1 MPQYSAV
8 ILEVIKNFEQMMSIR
23 LSCDLPILS
32 FSLTRCLRNISEL
45 VFNVLTVIAAT
56 ASELET
62 PTQQPKPIGPSGKPS
77 RKPLQ
82 S

>member
-1 MPQYSAV
+1 MRFAHTIVFTHP
-8 ILEVIKNFEQMMSIR
+8 LFKETFPNLF
-23 LSCDLPILS
+23 
-32 FSLTRCLRNISEL
+32 
-45 VFNVLTVIAAT
+45 FNVLTVIAAT